1 MAKYR
6 CPKFGCNGTG
16 LPAGTKKAKNAGR
29 YVIGDTPAY
38 LSGRYSNSR
47 LLSACGYNVF
57 PAVIFCHGFGAAYRD
72 LMHDSYMEDY
82 NSDAFYQN

>member
-16 LPAGTKKAKNAGR
+16 LPAGTKKAFNAGR
-29 YVIGDTPAY
+29 NVIGDTPAY

-47 LLSACGYNVF
+47 LLSTFGYKGKRILTFECQKCG
-57 PAVIFCHGFGAAYRD
+57 RKWQQR
-72 LMHDSYMEDY
+72 L
-82 NSDAFYQN
+82 